1 MAVPSP
7 GSRRDEKRKVKKVVK
22 GGGGR
27 VGGGKWKRKKVDD
40 QDEIDALETRI
51 AAGAPAP
58 GSNPL
63 AVILPKEDEE
73 GSRVEPRP
81 YVGAKRFTQLPLSD
95 RSQRGL
101 KEAKYTHMT
110 AIQRASLPHALC
122 GHDVLGAAKT
132 GSGKTLAF
140 LIPVIEKLYRLRWGA
155 MDGIGAVI
163 ISPTRELA
171 MQIFDELR
179 KVGKHHSLSGG
190 LLIGGR
196 KGVETEKETVAG
208 LNILVCTPG
217 RLLQHMD
224 ETPNFD
230 CSQLQVLVLD
240 EADRILDMGFAGTLN
255 AILAQ
260 LSKERQTMLFSATQ
274 TRSVQDLARLSMS
287 DPEFLAV
294 HAESAAATPA
304 RLHQTAM
311 IVPLDE
317 KLDMLWSFIK
327 THLHNKTLVFLS
339 SCKQVKFVHDAF
351 RRLRPGVPLMCLH
364 GRMKQMQRMV
374 VFFKFCE
381 TKHAVLFATDVAAR
395 GLDFPTVDWVV
406 QVDCPED
413 VPSYI
418 HRVGRTA
425 RYTATGRSLMF
436 LLPSEQSMLAAL
448 EAMKIPIKLIKAN
461 QAKMQPVSGALAGLL
476 SKDPDLKYMAQ
487 RAFVTYLRSIHL
499 RSDKSIF
506 DVHQLPHA
514 EYAAS
519 LGLPTTPRIRFLRKG
534 SKSSKQGTAFVRM
547 RAQDEDDMESGDNN
561 GTDEDEFLQKKKP
574 RKSLDEDEDQ
584 EAKQM
589 KAKSSGVKVL
599 KKKKLKI
606 DTSRAGGQRMVFDEE
621 GTAMPPLAA
630 LAQQRNESGVLTEDI
645 AMAAG
650 ERFRQLKVEMKQRDK
665 EDRLLEK
672 QRLREKRHKI
682 KQKAK
687 AGAEDDE
694 DEAVGIKLGHAV
706 PTDEISNSESEEE
719 DYRKRKGQTQEYE
732 SSEVEGGSEESDM
745 PLRKQKSRGR
755 KSRTVKRE
763 EEGETRVSG
772 GVDELSLAEQEV
784 LALKLLKMRRK

>member
-7 GSRRDEKRKVKKVVK
+7 GSRRDEKRKVNKVVK
-22 GGGGR
+22 GGG
-27 VGGGKWKRKKVDD
+27 GGGKWKRKKVDD

-122 GHDVLGAAKT
+122 GHDILGAAKT

-547 RAQDEDDMESGDNN
+547 RAQDEDDMESDDNN
-561 GTDEDEFLQKKKP
+561 GTDEDEFLQKKRP
-574 RKSLDEDEDQ
+574 QKSLDEEDEDQ

-630 LAQQRNESGVLTEDI
+630 LAQQRNESGGLTEDI

-672 QRLREKRHKI
+672 QRLREKRYKN

-719 DYRKRKGQTQEYE
+719 EDYRKRKGQTQEYE

-745 PLRKQKSRGR
+745 HLRKQKSRGR

-763 EEGETRVSG
+763 DEGETRVSG